1 MREVSKRPLR
11 GPQTEIIRKIEAHI
25 HNHDGNIMT
34 IKSARQTG
42 KNEVSAILHRRHLLR
57 RQHSPFYQCWIR
69 TAPTH
74 KPQVVNSKK
83 RLREHLNLSASNI
96 IRHPLF
102 ARERLSK
109 EEGYIWRLGN
119 AAVEFLS
126 SGPHS
131 NVVGATASTCLDM
144 DEAHKIDKDK
154 FDEDFAPFTAD
165 TNAGTLLWGVG
176 GNGMDTLQWYIDSN
190 HDQKKDHLN
199 LCFPCDVWMEIHPPY
214 AAHVEGRVNVL
225 GWDHPIIMTQYRL
238 LSIAARGRFINPK
251 QAMGLFKSKHH
262 RCKSPRHG
270 RRYQMTVDVAA
281 GNEEFNPDNLLEGF
295 EDVDTDSSSVIIY
308 ETTDEM
314 SQNGI
319 FPIVNIV
326 DVIWLTG
333 TDIGI
338 DEDVVESAIK
348 LWNPEKV
355 AIDGVGVGRQLA
367 ENMTRKFGP
376 SMIKMY
382 IASDTDVSED
392 CFGTLARL
400 NADSIKMFM
409 NDDSPEWREFEKQ
422 VTHTQYQA
430 QKGKMKLIKPK
441 SDKHIDIV
449 KCMTYIDRNKPV
461 AGVMQMFADG
471 GDYSVD

>member
-11 GPQTEIIRKIEAHI
+11 GPQAEMIKKTEAHVSR
-25 HNHDGNIMT
+25 HDGNIMT

-42 KNEVSAILHRRHLLR
+42 KNEISAILHRRHLLR
-57 RQHSPFYQCWIR
+57 RQHNPFYQCWIR

-83 RLREHLNLSASNI
+83 RLREHLNLSTSNI

-102 ARERLSK
+102 AREKLSK

-190 HDQKKDHLN
+190 KDNKKDHLN
-199 LCFPCDVWMEIHPPY
+199 LCYPCDIWMEIHPPY
-214 AAHVEGRVNVL
+214 RAHVESRVNVL

-238 LSIAARGRFINPK
+238 LSIAARGRFINAK
-251 QAMGLFKSKHH
+251 QAMSLLSGQHH
-262 RCKSPRHG
+262 RCRAPRHG

-295 EDVDTDSSSVIIY
+295 EDVDTDSSAIIIY
-308 ETTDEM
+308 EVTDEM
-314 SQNGI
+314 SLNGI
-319 FPIVNIV
+319 FPIVNIM
-326 DVIWLTG
+326 DIIWLTG
-333 TDIGI
+333 TDIGV
-338 DEDVVESAIK
+338 DEEVVDDAIE
-348 LWNPEKV
+348 LWNPDKV
-355 AIDGVGVGRQLA
+355 TIDGVGVGRQLS
-367 ENMTRKFGP
+367 ENMVKKYGP
-376 SMIKMY
+376 SMVKMY

-400 NADSIKMFM
+400 NSDSIKMFL
-409 NDDSPEWREFEKQ
+409 NDDSPEWRQFEKQ
-422 VTHTQYQA
+422 LTHTQYQA

-449 KCMTYIDRNKPV
+449 KSMTYIDRNHPV
-461 AGVMQMFADG
+461 AGIVQLFADG
-471 GDYSVD
+471 GDYDG